1 MSKVSETIV
10 SHVLVFP
17 NDSNGIGN
25 MFGGR
30 IMEIMDSCAAIG
42 VSPDPG
48 WQTILCGVLGEAH
61 R

>member
-42 VSPDPG
+42 VSQDPG
-48 WQTILCGVLGEAH
+48 
-61 R
+61 